1 MLPIVFKVLQILKK
15 ISGNDLVKVFSFT
28 GLSTFVK
35 LVTGYVSI
43 KVVASVIGPA
53 GIALLGQLQNFVS
66 IFTTLG
72 AGGINNGVVK
82 YVAEYRESETT
93 LQKFISTGLRIT
105 VFFSLL
111 FGMVMMLFSKTL
123 SRWILL
129 DEKYYYVFL
138 FFGITL
144 LLLSLNNFLLSVI
157 NGFKEFKKY
166 VVVNIVT
173 SLLGLLFTVFLV
185 LMCQLEGALIAV
197 VTYQSVVFFAT
208 ILMIRKSP
216 WFSWANFRGTIDKA
230 VARKYL
236 SYSLMALVTAAT
248 VPVSQLLIRKYLIN
262 NLSLDAAGYWE
273 AMNRVSSLY
282 MMFVTTTL
290 SIYYLPKLSETKDSK
305 LRNEV
310 SAAYKIIIP
319 FVVISLTGMFFLKDM
334 VVQILFTPEFSP
346 MKELFFWQLLGDF
359 FKVTSWILAFIM
371 VAKAMT
377 KVFVFTEIFFGILL
391 VMLTYFFIN
400 ISGFQGVAQAYCIN
414 YFLYLLFMILIFRK
428 LLFKKSTV

>member
-1 MLPIVFKVLQILKK
+1 MLSTVFKVLGSLKK

-197 VTYQSVVFFAT
+197 VTYQSVVLFAT
-208 ILMIRKSP
+208 VIMIRKSP

-273 AMNRVSSLY
+273 AMNRISGLY
-282 MMFVTTTL
+282 LMFVTSSL
-290 SIYYLPKLSETKDSK
+290 SIYYLPKLSETKFEVK
-305 LRNEV
+305 LRYE
-310 SAAYKIIIP
+310 IISTFKVILP
-319 FVVISLTGMFFLKDM
+319 FVLLSLTVLYLLRDY
-334 VVQILFTPEFSP
+334 VIEILFSKEFALL
-346 MKELFFWQLLGDF
+346 KELFFWQLLGDF
-359 FKVTSWILAFIM
+359 FKTISWILAFVM
-371 VAKAMT
+371 VAKSMT
-377 KVFVFTEIFFGILL
+377 KLYILTEIIFSFLFVLFAFYFVSAFGIIGS
-391 VMLTYFFIN
+391 VEAYCLTYFF
-400 ISGFQGVAQAYCIN
+400 
-414 YFLYLLFMILIFRK
+414 YFVTMLVIFRK
-428 LLFKKSTV
+428 TLFNL